1 MANAHLAYPDLA
13 IDKFSG
19 TDPDQDAESF
29 IQLIER
35 KINFALGDAPGD
47 AGELANY
54 TFRKKA
60 LFSSLLRGPAAEW
73 YESNITNAT
82 TWDDVRTN
90 FITRFSD
97 GRNKFRYRMEVEH
110 CIRGDGEEIQ
120 NFLHRIKRTVDKGW
134 PDDLNGI
141 EAAQQN
147 AEWAAQGRQRR
158 QRYIDYSLKGL
169 RPKYLQRKA
178 QEYLREN
185 PNATWNDF
193 PARIIQRD
201 VSFQVSSNF
210 LIDEEQTKAQMA
222 TLGQEMKNLR
232 SELLE
237 HRVNAVEGNSRTV
250 DPNQKGRQN
259 ATRFCNYCRTNG
271 HTPSWCRKKIRD
283 EELKR
288 NENERTA
295 EKKVT
300 FTQDYKK
307 NEDQTMDQNNGPE
320 AKIFKDETRTLAM
333 IDSGEVPLIAT
344 KISLQDPALYIET
357 TVRTIDDHLINVQ
370 ISHLIETMETDP
382 DINLSTTRMGTGG
395 ALGTFLVLHQIQEE
409 TSYKTIPI
417 AHQEMSNLTTSH
429 SADLTIDLQQTLH
442 PMNRN
447 FHRTIIRHHLM
458 WFVSPQ
464 PMIP

>member
-1 MANAHLAYPDLA
+1 MANTHLAYPDLA

-29 IQLIER
+29 IQLIQLIQR

-47 AGELANY
+47 AAELANY

-82 TWDDVRTN
+82 TWENVRTN
-90 FITRFSD
+90 FVTRFSD
-97 GRNKFRYRMEVEH
+97 GRNKFRYRLEVEH
-110 CIRGDGEEIQ
+110 CIRGDREEIR

-134 PDDLNGI
+134 PDDMEGI
-141 EAAQQN
+141 APADHG
-147 AEWAAQGRQRR
+147 AERAAQGRQRR

-169 RPKYLQRKA
+169 RPRYLQRKA
-178 QEYLREN
+178 QEYLMEN

-193 PARIIQRD
+193 STRIIQRD

-210 LIDEEQTKAQMA
+210 LNDEEQTKAQMA

-232 SELLE
+232 SELQE

-283 EELKR
+283 
-288 NENERTA
+288 
-295 EKKVT
+295 
-300 FTQDYKK
+300 
-307 NEDQTMDQNNGPE
+307 
-320 AKIFKDETRTLAM
+320 
-333 IDSGEVPLIAT
+333 
-344 KISLQDPALYIET
+344 
-357 TVRTIDDHLINVQ
+357 
-370 ISHLIETMETDP
+370 
-382 DINLSTTRMGTGG
+382 
-395 ALGTFLVLHQIQEE
+395 
-409 TSYKTIPI
+409 
-417 AHQEMSNLTTSH
+417 
-429 SADLTIDLQQTLH
+429 
-442 PMNRN
+442 
-447 FHRTIIRHHLM
+447 
-458 WFVSPQ
+458 
-464 PMIP
+464 